1 MEQKRRSET
10 MKLTRR
16 EFGILAGS
24 AALAE
29 AALAGWGSKAWATET
44 GGDSLAAMTLGEA
57 SAMIHAGK
65 VTPTELTM
73 ACLDRIAVYAPKLDC
88 FITVMR
94 EKALA
99 QAAVLDAEQKAG
111 NFRGPLHGIP
121 IALKDNIDT
130 AGTLTTAGSGVF
142 RDRIPTEDAPVVT
155 RLVAAGAIILGKTNL
170 HEFAMGGGDVS
181 YFGPARNPWNLA
193 HNTGGS
199 SSGSGAAVAADLC
212 FAALGTDT
220 GGSVRMPSAYCADVG
235 IKPTYGLVP
244 IRGIV
249 PLTATRD
256 HCGPLAKRVE
266 DAAMMLNVMAGYDK
280 LDIFSVEHPKENY
293 VEGMKQVSV
302 KDIRLGIPKGA
313 FEIPKNP
320 HAYTGPGSVKPA
332 SPEVIAVVKTAI
344 DLLGTMTAGP
354 AKEVELPPPNYR
366 PPDPNASAAEAK
378 AGDPPGDPPADG
390 KGSAPAPAA
399 AATAGAAGIMG
410 GGETFAYHEEYFKEK
425 SELYQPTTRKRLE
438 QAALAHQSAADYVRQ
453 LEYVELLR
461 RTIDDAFTDFDLV
474 VMPTLKTEPPL
485 LDDMIRRNIMMV
497 DGLLPVS
504 ETTPGGGGG
513 GGGTGGGGISSV
525 GAYDAYGIPS
535 LSIPCGF
542 TQDGLPVGLMICGP
556 HFTESKIF
564 ALAAAYEKATQWH
577 TMKPPL
583 TPNTPVPELLSHL

>member
-1 MEQKRRSET
+1 MN
-10 MKLTRR
+10 LNRR
-16 EFGILAGS
+16 EF
-24 AALAE
+24 
-29 AALAGWGSKAWATET
+29 AALAGGAFAARTLL
-44 GGDSLAAMTLGEA
+44 GGWRALADEPKGDALAALTLAEA

-73 ACLDRIAVYAPKLDC
+73 ACLNRIAIYAPKLDC
-88 FITVMR
+88 FITVLR
-94 EKALA
+94 DKALA

-142 RDRIPTEDAPVVT
+142 RDRVPTEDAPVVT

-280 LDIFSVEHPKENY
+280 LDIFSVDHPKEDY
-293 VEGMKQVSV
+293 LAGMKQPITG
-302 KDIRLGIPKGA
+302 IRLGIPKGA
-313 FEIPKNP
+313 LEIPSNP

-332 SPEVIAVVKTAI
+332 SPEVIAIVKTAI

-354 AKEVELPPPNYR
+354 AKEVDLPSPTYR
-366 PPDPNASAAEAK
+366 PPATAEAH
-378 AGDPPGDPPADG
+378 DG
-390 KGSAPAPAA
+390 KDADHSHDGKDGKDA
-399 AATAGAAGIMG
+399 AATPTAASGTGGMN

-425 SELYQPTTRKRLE
+425 SDLYQPTTRKRLE
-438 QAALAHQSAADYVRQ
+438 QLALTHQSAADYVRQ
-453 LEYVELLR
+453 LEWMELLR

-485 LDDMIRRNIMMV
+485 LDDMIQRNIMNAE
-497 DGLLPVS
+497 GLLPPS
-504 ETTPGGGGG
+504 ESAPG
-513 GGGTGGGGISSV
+513 GGGTGGAGTSSV

-577 TMKPPL
+577 LKKPPL
-583 TPNTPVPELLSHL
+583 TPDTPVPPLMTHL

>member
-1 MEQKRRSET
+1 MI
-10 MKLTRR
+10 LTRR
-16 EFGILAGS
+16 KF
-24 AALAE
+24 
-29 AALAGWGSKAWATET
+29 AALAGGAVAVQTMLGRLPALADEPN
-44 GGDSLAAMTLGEA
+44 GDVAALTLAEA

-65 VTPTELTM
+65 VTPTQLTM
-73 ACLDRIAVYAPKLDC
+73 ACLDRIAIYGPKLDC

-121 IALKDNIDT
+121 IAVKDNIDT

-142 RDRIPTEDAPVVT
+142 RDRLPSEDAPVVA
-155 RLVAAGAIILGKTNL
+155 RLEAAGAIILGKTNL

-220 GGSVRMPSAYCADVG
+220 AGSVRMPSAYCADVG

-280 LDIFSVEHPKENY
+280 LDIFSVDHPKEDY
-293 VEGMKQVSV
+293 VAGMKSVSISS
-302 KDIRLGIPKGA
+302 IRLGIPKGA
-313 FEIPKNP
+313 LEIPNRP
-320 HAYTGPGSVKPA
+320 HAYTGAGSVKPA
-332 SPEVIAVVKTAI
+332 SPEVVAIVKTAI
-344 DLLGTMTAGP
+344 DLLGTITAGP
-354 AKEVELPPPNYR
+354 AKEVDLPSPTYHPPASDVDGHEANDR
-366 PPDPNASAAEAK
+366 GGAPDGKETASTSAAT
-378 AGDPPGDPPADG
+378 PGG
-390 KGSAPAPAA
+390 GS
-399 AATAGAAGIMG
+399 MN
-410 GGETFAYHEEYFKEK
+410 GGETFAYHEEYFKGK

-438 QAALAHQSAADYVRQ
+438 QLALAHQGAAEYVRQ
-453 LEYVELLR
+453 LEWMELLR

-474 VMPTLKTEPPL
+474 VMPTLKTEPPVL
-485 LDDMIRRNIMMV
+485 NDMIRRNIMNV
-497 DGLLPVS
+497 EDLLPAS
-504 ETTPGGGGG
+504 ETAPGGGGAAG
-513 GGGTGGGGISSV
+513 AGISSV

-577 TMKPPL
+577 LKKPPL
-583 TPNTPVPELLSHL
+583 TPDTPVPALITQI

>member
-1 MEQKRRSET
+1 MNLS
-10 MKLTRR
+10 RR
-16 EFGILAGS
+16 EF
-24 AALAE
+24 
-29 AALAGWGSKAWATET
+29 AALAGGALAVQTLLGRWPALANEPT
-44 GGDSLAAMTLGEA
+44 GEALAALSLAEA
-57 SAMIHAGK
+57 SAMIQAGK

-73 ACLDRIAVYAPKLDC
+73 ACLDRIGIYAPKLDC

-94 EKALA
+94 DKALA
-99 QAAVLDAEQKAG
+99 QAAVLDSEQKTG

-142 RDRIPTEDAPVVT
+142 RDRVPTEDAPVVT
-155 RLVAAGAIILGKTNL
+155 RLVAAGAIIIGKTNL

-181 YFGPARNPWNLA
+181 YFGPVRNPWNLA

-220 GGSVRMPSAYCADVG
+220 AGSVRMPSAYCADVG

-266 DAAMMLNVMAGYDK
+266 DAAMMLNAMAGYDK
-280 LDIFSVEHPKENY
+280 FDIFSVDHPKEDY
-293 VEGMKQVSV
+293 VAGMKQSISG
-302 KDIRLGIPKGA
+302 IRLGIPKGA
-313 FEIPKNP
+313 LEIPNNP

-332 SPEVIAVVKTAI
+332 SPEVIAIVKTAI

-354 AKEVELPPPNYR
+354 AKEVELPAPNYR
-366 PPDPNASAAEAK
+366 PPATDGDGHEAK
-378 AGDPPGDPPADG
+378 DG
-390 KGSAPAPAA
+390 E
-399 AATAGAAGIMG
+399 AATAATPGSGAMN

-425 SELYQPTTRKRLE
+425 ANLYQPTTRKRLE
-438 QAALAHQSAADYVRQ
+438 QLALAHQSATDYVRQ
-453 LEYVELLR
+453 LEAMELLR

-485 LDDMIRRNIMMV
+485 LDDMIRRNIMNV
-497 DGLLPVS
+497 EGLLPPS
-504 ETTPGGGGG
+504 ETAPGGGGG
-513 GGGTGGGGISSV
+513 GGGSSSISSV

-577 TMKPPL
+577 LEKPSL
-583 TPNTPVPELLSHL
+583 TPDTPVTPLITHL

>member
-1 MEQKRRSET
+1 MNLS
-10 MKLTRR
+10 RR
-16 EFGILAGS
+16 EF
-24 AALAE
+24 
-29 AALAGWGSKAWATET
+29 AALAGGAFAAQTLL
-44 GGDSLAAMTLGEA
+44 GGWPALADEPKGDGLAALTLAEV

-94 EKALA
+94 DKALA
-99 QAAVLDAEQKAG
+99 QAALLDAEQKAG

-142 RDRIPTEDAPVVT
+142 RDRVPTEDAPVVT
-155 RLVAAGAIILGKTNL
+155 RLVAAGTIIIGKTNL

-220 GGSVRMPSAYCADVG
+220 AGSVRMPSAYCADVG

-244 IRGIV
+244 IRGIA

-256 HCGPLAKRVE
+256 HCGPLVKRVE

-280 LDIFSVEHPKENY
+280 LDIFSVEHPKEDY
-293 VEGMKQVSV
+293 VAGMKQPISGF
-302 KDIRLGIPKGA
+302 RLGIPKGA
-313 FEIPKNP
+313 LEIPDNP
-320 HAYTGPGSVKPA
+320 HAYIGPGSVKPA
-332 SPEVIAVVKTAI
+332 SPEVIAIVRTAI
-344 DLLGTMTAGP
+344 DLLGTLTAGP
-354 AKEVELPPPNYR
+354 AKLVDLPAPNFR
-366 PPDPNASAAEAK
+366 SPSSD
-378 AGDPPGDPPADG
+378 ADG
-390 KGSAPAPAA
+390 HEDKDGHGTHDGKDATPTS
-399 AATAGAAGIMG
+399 ATAPGSGSMN
-410 GGETFAYHEEYFKEK
+410 GGETFAFHEDYFKEK
-425 SELYQPTTRKRLE
+425 ADLYQPTTRKRLE
-438 QAALAHQSAADYVRQ
+438 QLALAHQTAEDYVRQ
-453 LEYVELLR
+453 IEAMELLR

-474 VMPTLKTEPPL
+474 VMPTQKTEPPL
-485 LDDMIRRNIMMV
+485 LDDMIRRNIMNV
-497 DGLLPVS
+497 EGLLPPS
-504 ETTPGGGGG
+504 ATTPGAGGP
-513 GGGTGGGGISSV
+513 GGGGISSV

-564 ALAAAYEKATQWH
+564 ALAAAYEKATEWH
-577 TMKPPL
+577 LKKPPL
-583 TPNTPVPELLSHL
+583 TPDTPVPPLLTHL

>member
-1 MEQKRRSET
+1 MN
-10 MKLTRR
+10 LTRR
-16 EFGILAGS
+16 EFSTLAGS
-24 AALAE
+24 AFVIQALLPEWPAQAQTEKGDALA
-29 AALAGWGSKAWATET
+29 AL
-44 GGDSLAAMTLGEA
+44 TLTEA
-57 SAMIHAGK
+57 SARIRAGT
-65 VTPTELTM
+65 VTPTQLTT
-73 ACLDRIAVYAPKLDC
+73 ACLDRIAIYGPKLDC

-94 EKALA
+94 DKALA
-99 QAAVLDAEQKAG
+99 QAAILDAEQKAG

-142 RDRIPTEDAPVVT
+142 RDRVPTADAPVVT

-199 SSGSGAAVAADLC
+199 SSGSGAAVSADLC
-212 FAALGTDT
+212 IAALGTDT

-280 LDIFSVEHPKENY
+280 LDIFSVEHPKEDY
-293 VEGMKQVSV
+293 VAGMKQPISGF
-302 KDIRLGIPKGA
+302 RLGIPKGA
-313 FEIPKNP
+313 LEVPNNP

-332 SPEVIAVVKTAI
+332 SPEVLAIVKTAI

-354 AKEVELPPPNYR
+354 AKEVDLPAPNYR
-366 PPDPNASAAEAK
+366 APGTSAEGEGRSSASSGSGGSGTAAT
-378 AGDPPGDPPADG
+378 
-390 KGSAPAPAA
+390 PAA
-399 AATAGAAGIMG
+399 GGTG
-410 GGETFAYHEEYFKEK
+410 GGETFAYHEEYFKQK
-425 SELYQPTTRKRLE
+425 ADLYQPTTRKRLE
-438 QAALAHQSAADYVRQ
+438 QQALAHQSAADYVRQ
-453 LEYVELLR
+453 LEAMELLR
-461 RTIDDAFTDFDLV
+461 RTIDDAFTDFDFVL
-474 VMPTLKTEPPL
+474 MPTLKTEPPL
-485 LDDMIRRNIMMV
+485 LDDMIRRNIMNV
-497 DGLLPVS
+497 EGLLPAS
-504 ETTPGGGGG
+504 ETAT

-577 TMKPPL
+577 LKKPPL
-583 TPNTPVPELLSHL
+583 TPNTPVPPLITHL

>member
-1 MEQKRRSET
+1 MR
-10 MKLTRR
+10 MTRR
-16 EFGILAGS
+16 EFGRGAAGVLAAQLLIGRRS
-24 AALAE
+24 AFAADGQGLVLTSLTLAE
-29 AALAGWGSKAWATET
+29 ASAGI
-44 GGDSLAAMTLGEA
+44 A
-57 SAMIHAGK
+57 SGK
-65 VTPTELTM
+65 LTATELTQ
-73 ACLDRIAVYAPKLDC
+73 ACLDRIAIYGPKLDC

-94 EKALA
+94 DKALA
-99 QAAVLDAEQKAG
+99 QAAALDAEQKAG
-111 NFRGPLHGIP
+111 KLRGPLHGIP

-142 RDRIPTEDAPVVT
+142 RDRVPTEDATVVT
-155 RLVAAGAIILGKTNL
+155 RLIDAGAVIIGKTNL

-199 SSGSGAAVAADLC
+199 SAGSGAAVAADLC

-266 DAAMMLNVMAGYDK
+266 DAAIMLNVMAGYDK
-280 LDIFSVEHPKENY
+280 LDIFSVEHPKEDY
-293 VEGMKQVSV
+293 VEGMKQP
-302 KDIRLGIPKGA
+302 ITGFRLGIPKGA
-313 FEIPKNP
+313 LEIPNNP
-320 HAYTGPGSVKPA
+320 HAYTGPGSQKPA
-332 SPEVIAVVKTAI
+332 SPEVIAIVKTAI

-354 AKEVELPPPNYR
+354 AREVVLPAPNYR
-366 PPDPNASAAEAK
+366 PPVTESDAHEAK
-378 AGDPPGDPPADG
+378 DADHPHEGGDSKD
-390 KGSAPAPAA
+390 A
-399 AATAGAAGIMG
+399 AATSAATPGAGAMN
-410 GGETFAYHEEYFKEK
+410 GGETFAYHEEYFKDK

-438 QAALAHQSAADYVRQ
+438 QLALAHQSAADYVRQ
-453 LEYVELLR
+453 LEAMELLR

-485 LDDMIRRNIMMV
+485 LDDMIRRNIMNV
-497 DGLLPVS
+497 EGLLPPS
-504 ETTPGGGGG
+504 ETTPGAGGSGGGG
-513 GGGTGGGGISSV
+513 AGGPGGGGISSV

-556 HFTESKIF
+556 HFSESKVF

-577 TMKPPL
+577 LQKPPL
-583 TPNTPVPELLSHL
+583 TPDTPVPPLLTHL

>member
-1 MEQKRRSET
+1 MT
-10 MKLTRR
+10 LTRR
-16 EFGILAGS
+16 QF
-24 AALAE
+24 AALTGGAI
-29 AALAGWGSKAWATET
+29 AAQTLLRGLPAWASDGQEANA
-44 GGDSLAAMTLGEA
+44 LAAMTLSEA
-57 SAMIHAGK
+57 SEMIHAGK
-65 VTPTELTM
+65 VTPTQLTN
-73 ACLDRIAVYAPKLDC
+73 ACLERIGIYAPKLDC
-88 FITVMR
+88 FITVMKD
-94 EKALA
+94 KALA

-142 RDRIPTEDAPVVT
+142 RDRVPTEDAPVVT
-155 RLVAAGAIILGKTNL
+155 RLLAAGAIIIGKTNL

-199 SSGSGAAVAADLC
+199 SSGSGAAVASDLC
-212 FAALGTDT
+212 YAALGTDT

-256 HCGPLAKRVE
+256 HCGPLAKRVL
-266 DAAMMLNVMAGYDK
+266 DAALMLNVMAGYDK
-280 LDIFSVEHPKENY
+280 LDIFSVEHPKEDY
-293 VEGMKQVSV
+293 VEGMKQPVSGF
-302 KDIRLGIPKGA
+302 RLGIPKGA
-313 FEIPKNP
+313 LEIPNNP

-354 AKEVELPPPNYR
+354 AKEVDLPSPTYR
-366 PPDPNASAAEAK
+366 PPSDSP
-378 AGDPPGDPPADG
+378 DG
-390 KGSAPAPAA
+390 HGSGTATAAPAG
-399 AATAGAAGIMG
+399 TGGGG
-410 GGETFAYHEEYFKEK
+410 GGETFAYHEEYFKDK
-425 SELYQPTTRKRLE
+425 AELYQPTTRKRLE
-438 QAALAHQSAADYVRQ
+438 QQALAHQSAAEYVRQ
-453 LEYVELLR
+453 LEFMELLR
-461 RTIDDAFTDFDLV
+461 RTIDDHFTDVDLV

-485 LDDMIRRNIMMV
+485 LDDMIRRNIMNVEGM
-497 DGLLPVS
+497 LPPS
-504 ETTPGGGGG
+504 ENAPGAGGSGG
-513 GGGTGGGGISSV
+513 AGISSV

-556 HFTESKIF
+556 HFSESKVF

-577 TMKPPL
+577 LKKPPL
-583 TPNTPVPELLSHL
+583 TPDTPVPSLITHL

>member
-1 MEQKRRSET
+1 MNLS
-10 MKLTRR
+10 RR
-16 EFGILAGS
+16 EFAVLAGGAFAARTLLGGWPALADKLKGDAL
-24 AALAE
+24 AALT
-29 AALAGWGSKAWATET
+29 LA
-44 GGDSLAAMTLGEA
+44 EA
-57 SAMIHAGK
+57 SAMISAGK
-65 VTPTELTM
+65 VTPTELTT
-73 ACLDRIAVYAPKLDC
+73 ACLDRIAIYAPKLDC

-94 EKALA
+94 DKALA

-111 NFRGPLHGIP
+111 NLRGPLHGIP

-142 RDRIPTEDAPVVT
+142 GDRVPTENAPVVA
-155 RLVAAGAIILGKTNL
+155 RLEAAGAIIIGKTNL

-220 GGSVRMPSAYCADVG
+220 AGSVRMPSAYCADVG

-280 LDIFSVEHPKENY
+280 LDIFSVDHPKEDY
-293 VEGMKQVSV
+293 VAGMNQPITG
-302 KDIRLGIPKGA
+302 IRLGIPKGA
-313 FEIPKNP
+313 LEVPNNP

-332 SPEVIAVVKTAI
+332 SPEVIAIVKTAI
-344 DLLGTMTAGP
+344 DLLGTITAGP
-354 AKEVELPPPNYR
+354 AKEVELPPPAYR
-366 PPDPNASAAEAK
+366 PPNSDAAGHEDKDGHGAHDAEGGAST
-378 AGDPPGDPPADG
+378 
-390 KGSAPAPAA
+390 
-399 AATAGAAGIMG
+399 AATSPGSGAMN

-425 SELYQPTTRKRLE
+425 SDLYQPTTRKRLE
-438 QAALAHQSAADYVRQ
+438 QLALTHQSAADYVRQ
-453 LEYVELLR
+453 LEYTELLR

-474 VMPTLKTEPPL
+474 VMPTQKTEPPL
-485 LDDMIRRNIMMV
+485 LDDMIKRNLMNV
-497 DGLLPVS
+497 EGLLPPS
-504 ETTPGGGGG
+504 EMAPGAGGGGPS
-513 GGGTGGGGISSV
+513 GGGISSV

-577 TMKPPL
+577 LKKPLLSPD
-583 TPNTPVPELLSHL
+583 TPVPPLITHL